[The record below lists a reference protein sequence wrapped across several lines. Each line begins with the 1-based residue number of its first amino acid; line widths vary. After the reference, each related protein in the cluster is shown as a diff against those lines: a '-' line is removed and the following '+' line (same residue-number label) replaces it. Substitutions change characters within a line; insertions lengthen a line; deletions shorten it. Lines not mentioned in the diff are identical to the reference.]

1 MKGLIL
7 FILMYW
13 IYPSGDKIS
22 YTGEY
27 KILPQ
32 SKVYLAGTSN
42 VNKFSCD
49 CVHDFENQVFKA
61 DAISDG
67 EMDFVNTQMQL
78 AVEYIDCKNRKMD
91 KDLQKALKSD
101 LYPNVKIELS
111 NIKIIN
117 TLTPISWNRIQATV
131 LITLAGEKRKYE
143 VDVKAKQSEGKIL
156 LTGSKSLRMTE
167 FKIVPPQVLFGMIK
181 VNDEIT
187 FHFDLHVELSSKS
200 I

>member
-22 YTGEY
+22 YIGEY

-61 DAISDG
+61 DAYL
-67 EMDFVNTQMQL
+67 M
-78 AVEYIDCKNRKMD
+78 
-91 KDLQKALKSD
+91 
-101 LYPNVKIELS
+101 VKWILS
-111 NIKIIN
+111 IHKCNW
-117 TLTPISWNRIQATV
+117 L
-131 LITLAGEKRKYE
+131 
-143 VDVKAKQSEGKIL
+143 
-156 LTGSKSLRMTE
+156 
-167 FKIVPPQVLFGMIK
+167 
-181 VNDEIT
+181 
-187 FHFDLHVELSSKS
+187 
-200 I
+200 